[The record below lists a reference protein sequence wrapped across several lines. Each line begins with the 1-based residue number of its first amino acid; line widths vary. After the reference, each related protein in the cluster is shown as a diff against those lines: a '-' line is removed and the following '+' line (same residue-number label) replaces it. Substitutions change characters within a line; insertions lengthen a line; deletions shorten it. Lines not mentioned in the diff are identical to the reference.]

1 IDDFTDGFYL
11 FEKSFFNVNSLSTS
25 YGLILEW
32 GVAKN
37 SVIHFFSIK
46 IASFDLNQ
54 RYKAK
59 LR

>member
-1 IDDFTDGFYL
+1 M
-11 FEKSFFNVNSLSTS
+11 NSLSTS